1 MEKCVEMLRSAMQNG
16 ELVEAYSNPED
27 TDRCAVGY
35 VIAMDEDSVIL
46 RNIHPSGCED
56 GYTWYRTERIYR
68 TNIRTRYM
76 RCLEML
82 MDKDFQPEY
91 LPEGDESL
99 AARLLRFAMEHE
111 LVTQIELN
119 DSDNWDL
126 TGLVTETGE
135 GVTAALLS
143 DEGEEDGI
151 AAIRLEDI
159 TEICCG
165 DDREKKIGRLYRMR
179 RNSK

>member
-46 RNIHPSGCED
+46 QNIHPSGCAD
-56 GYTWYRTERIYR
+56 GYTWYSTDRIYR
-68 TNIRTRYM
+68 TNVRTRYM
-76 RCLEML
+76 KCLEML
-82 MDKDFQPEY
+82 MDKDIQPKR
-91 LPEGDESL
+91 LPESDESL

-126 TGLVTETGE
+126 TGLVTEMGE
-135 GVTAALLS
+135 GVNVALLN

-151 AAIRLEDI
+151 AAVRLEDI

-165 DDREKKIGRLYRMR
+165 DDREIKIGRLYEMR
-179 RNSK
+179 RKNK